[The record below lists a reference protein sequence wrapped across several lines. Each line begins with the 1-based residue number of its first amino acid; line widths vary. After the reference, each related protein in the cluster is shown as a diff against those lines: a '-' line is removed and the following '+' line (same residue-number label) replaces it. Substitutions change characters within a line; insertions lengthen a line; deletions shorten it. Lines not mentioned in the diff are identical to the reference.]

1 MGSFS
6 RNKLLEGSDS
16 KTTITIENTKNNW
29 GEYDLIGFLRKRVGG
44 WIQIHLLT
52 ALHVNMI
59 CSKCLF

>member
-44 WIQIHLLT
+44 VDTDSPSHCPPCKSD
-52 ALHVNMI
+52 M
-59 CSKCLF
+59 

>member
-44 WIQIHLLT
+44 
-52 ALHVNMI
+52 
-59 CSKCLF
+59 